1 MSFGD
6 RLREAREQRKVSL
19 HAIAEKTNI
28 SVRFLDALEKGHI
41 EKLPG
46 GIFIRGFVRSY
57 ASHVGLDPDETVK
70 EFLAAHPGA
79 RADEDRDDDR
89 VRDGFGPVVIW
100 LAVAAV
106 IAAILAGLYLWST
119 TRAGS
124 APPAGSGSAGP
135 APAAQVLTPASQPAS
150 VPGAQPARQEAA
162 EQGEAVLM
170 TVGLPS
176 TTTGATPD
184 AAAVVPVT
192 PSGAP
197 MLLTIS
203 PAGRCWIQ
211 VTADGR
217 VRLSREV
224 AAGEQ
229 VEIEATQ
236 RLDLVVGDAGA
247 FAYRLNG
254 RPGRPL
260 GRTGQVVRVTVSP
273 STIAD
278 FQLAAS

>member
-28 SVRFLDALEKGHI
+28 SVRFLDALEKGQI

-79 RADEDRDDDR
+79 RAEEDRDDDR

-100 LAVAAV
+100 LALAAV

-119 TRAGS
+119 TRGGS
-124 APPAGSGSAGP
+124 APPAGSAGP
-135 APAAQVLTPASQPAS
+135 APAAQVLTPA
-150 VPGAQPARQEAA
+150 RQDAA

-170 TVGLPS
+170 TAGLPS
-176 TTTGATPD
+176 TAAGAAPD
-184 AAAVVPVT
+184 ATVALPVR

-260 GRTGQVVRVTVSP
+260 GQTGQVVRVTVSP

>member
-100 LAVAAV
+100 LALAAV

-119 TRAGS
+119 TRGGS
-124 APPAGSGSAGP
+124 APPAGSAGP
-135 APAAQVLTPASQPAS
+135 APAAQVLAPASQPVS
-150 VPGAQPARQEAA
+150 VPGAQPARQDAA
-162 EQGEAVLM
+162 EQGAAVLM
-170 TVGLPS
+170 TAGLPS
-176 TTTGATPD
+176 TAAGAAPD
-184 AAAVVPVT
+184 AAVALPVR

-260 GRTGQVVRVTVSP
+260 GQTGQVVRVTVSP